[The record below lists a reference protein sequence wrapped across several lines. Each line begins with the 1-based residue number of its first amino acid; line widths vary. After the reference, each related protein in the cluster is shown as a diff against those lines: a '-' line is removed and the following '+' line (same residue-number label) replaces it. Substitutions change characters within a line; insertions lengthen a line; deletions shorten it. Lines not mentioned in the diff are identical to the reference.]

1 MRKSLTLK
9 TLLRSPL
16 KTIMTLSLIAAAS
29 FALFSRITDYAVTTR
44 ETTRAESFYSGV
56 AALDNTVPDVES
68 TAEVGDSSMVAVI
81 NDTED
86 KPWPTDEQIEEFSSL
101 PGVTLADT
109 RYMTAGVVEG
119 CRRLIDN
126 DYSFYRRS
134 SFVIEGTYIGYDR
147 VEGTE
152 DFIDLAFDDV
162 TVLAGDLKLDLEEPT
177 IIRTSAIEDH
187 VFYEN
192 PFPLEFFEKLDKG
205 SRCLVMGADYGV
217 AGPELAYNE
226 GEEVFR
232 VLDGLT
238 DRYLETE
245 AFSFHKGMI
254 EAINQRVY
262 TYDIVYTSDMR
273 SIPRFNE
280 RNMVITE
287 GRPLMAEDTD
297 ACVVNTLFMETYNLS
312 IGDRVSIEL
321 GDKLFRQSPL
331 WGAQARNGESISNFV
346 DTAELVIVGAYQFVD
361 DVSMRIS
368 EGDWS
373 YTPSTI
379 FVPSSLLPVEVPA
392 DHEISAG
399 EFSVLIENARDIEA
413 FQEAAEPLVT
423 EMDVVMRF
431 TDGGWLSMKDS
442 FETGS
447 RTAFLTT
454 VLYLAG
460 AALALL
466 LAVYLYIGR
475 NKKTYAI
482 MRALGVPGGMVRNS
496 IALPLGVLS
505 ALAIPAGGITGILY
519 ASNAVTGALEGM
531 MAGAQDGHVVNASL
545 PIGTIILCLLC
556 ELIFTSFITSFFLRK
571 MKKTP
576 PLELLQGDVIRVGID
591 TKAIPAAAG
600 PDAISARREIEPSPV
615 AHDKMLPCGKYGAL
629 RHVTAYIFRHMR
641 RGVGKT
647 AISLILAV
655 VLTTGVGLLVLTRLT
670 YQDVFRKTEVKGR
683 ALKFSSSYINPLTKS
698 GLVKDFYYHGGFDV
712 LINSLDLN
720 NSITFTNDFDRYLKD
735 TLHINDYTVTYA
747 GGLDASS
754 FAGSGALCLL
764 GSEVAKAHGVRPGD
778 KIALFAKKLYSFL
791 PEIYDNEEDILAAVE
806 WGNTMYT
813 VAGII
818 DSDDAGIGYGVI
830 AAANSAAEDV
840 YEQSFPLDYSEFT
853 LADNERLGDLEDL
866 LGGEIKRGRQYA
878 PSASFYIDTAALDN
892 IKRVRDLL
900 VLLFPVAVT
909 AAVLMGL
916 FGPGLIIMQSAKEAA
931 LLRILGVTKKRAR
944 CMLMFEQVV
953 LCAVGISLAAG
964 VLVLYNSGL
973 FARSAGTLAVCGALY
988 LSGCVCGAFGASL
1001 QVTRRRILELIQ
1013 VKE

>member
-531 MAGAQDGHVVNASL
+531 MAGAQDGHVVDASL
-545 PIGTIILCLLC
+545 PIGAIILCLLC
-556 ELIFTSFITSFFLRK
+556 ELIFTSFITSLFLRK
-571 MKKTP
+571 MRKTP
-576 PLELLQGDVIRVGID
+576 PLELLQGDVIRVGVD
-591 TKAIPAAAG
+591 MKAIPAAAG

-615 AHDKMLPCGKYGAL
+615 AHDKMPPRGKYGAL

-655 VLTTGVGLLVLTRLT
+655 VLTTGVGLLVLTS
-670 YQDVFRKTEVKGR
+670 V
-683 ALKFSSSYINPLTKS
+683 
-698 GLVKDFYYHGGFDV
+698 
-712 LINSLDLN
+712 
-720 NSITFTNDFDRYLKD
+720 
-735 TLHINDYTVTYA
+735 
-747 GGLDASS
+747 
-754 FAGSGALCLL
+754 
-764 GSEVAKAHGVRPGD
+764 
-778 KIALFAKKLYSFL
+778 
-791 PEIYDNEEDILAAVE
+791 
-806 WGNTMYT
+806 
-813 VAGII
+813 
-818 DSDDAGIGYGVI
+818 
-830 AAANSAAEDV
+830 
-840 YEQSFPLDYSEFT
+840 
-853 LADNERLGDLEDL
+853 
-866 LGGEIKRGRQYA
+866 
-878 PSASFYIDTAALDN
+878 
-892 IKRVRDLL
+892 
-900 VLLFPVAVT
+900 
-909 AAVLMGL
+909 
-916 FGPGLIIMQSAKEAA
+916 
-931 LLRILGVTKKRAR
+931 
-944 CMLMFEQVV
+944 
-953 LCAVGISLAAG
+953 
-964 VLVLYNSGL
+964 
-973 FARSAGTLAVCGALY
+973 
-988 LSGCVCGAFGASL
+988 SL
-1001 QVTRRRILELIQ
+1001 QVI
-1013 VKE
+1013 